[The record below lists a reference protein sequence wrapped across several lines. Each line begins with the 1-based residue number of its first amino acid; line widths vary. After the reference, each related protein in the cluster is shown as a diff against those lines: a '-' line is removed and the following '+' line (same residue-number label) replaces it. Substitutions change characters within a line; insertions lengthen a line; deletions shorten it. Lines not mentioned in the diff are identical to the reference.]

1 MSDQSGKWGDLAP
14 RLMSAVALI
23 AVGAFEIYTGGH
35 GFHFLVALIC
45 GAMAWELVRMIS
57 PAQVLQAQTMG
68 LIVGAAVMSVAYVP
82 LALGLPLLLAPVMIG
97 IALLGRNRTFWVA
110 YSPVVILA
118 GLSLI
123 TLRDD
128 FSAQWM
134 VWFVLVVIASD
145 VLGYFAGRLI
155 GGPKFWPKVSPKK
168 TWSGTVAGWVGAGL
182 IGWGFVGVEGAGLG
196 IIGVSVSLAMAA
208 QMGDI
213 AESAIKRKMGVKDSS
228 SLIPGHGGVM
238 DRFDGMVGA
247 AVLLL
252 VAGPLAGVPPV
263 TL

>member
-1 MSDQSGKWGDLAP
+1 MQLY
-14 RLMSAVALI
+14 RFLSADDTAEFCHKVTAALNK
-23 AVGAFEIYTGGH
+23 GW
-35 GFHFLVALIC
+35 AL
-45 GAMAWELVRMIS
+45 
-57 PAQVLQAQTMG
+57 
-68 LIVGAAVMSVAYVP
+68 Y
-82 LALGLPLLLAPVMIG
+82 
-97 IALLGRNRTFWVA
+97 
-110 YSPVVILA
+110 
-118 GLSLI
+118 
-123 TLRDD
+123 
-128 FSAQWM
+128 
-134 VWFVLVVIASD
+134 
-145 VLGYFAGRLI
+145 

-196 IIGVSVSLAMAA
+196 LIGVSVSLAMAA

-228 SLIPGHGGVM
+228 ALIPGHGGVM

-252 VAGPLAGVPPV
+252 VAGPLAAVPPV